1 MKEIFFI
8 FLTKQFTLSRESGK
22 IPRCANSGT
31 LGAWELK
38 LFTLSLYK
46 KYTENICFI
55 FSRHLYLI
63 NIRIRNRCDLYNYFI
78 DINIFVSNLIY
89 FQKTLHV
96 FFIAGLWEVIFFLFF
111 LFILIPK
118 NYFTIRFLIISSWV

>member
-31 LGAWELK
+31 LGAGELK

-111 LFILIPK
+111 YLFWFQK
-118 NYFTIRFLIISSWV
+118 IISRYDFLL